1 MSNAPITIIT
11 GANSATIA
19 MWSVTRAHKLHQIEF
34 KPAGANLYCTPVKFA
49 VQSDCRSPAKYFS
62 GGTTVNP
69 GGLQYKKASGGAE
82 GQGRGSGYGSGEVRK
97 FVAFMDR

>member
-1 MSNAPITIIT
+1 MQVFPITIIT

-49 VQSDCRSPAKYFS
+49 VLAVCSIKRLREGLRDKVGGQDMAVEKYGNS
-62 GGTTVNP
+62 LHSWTDSV
-69 GGLQYKKASGGAE
+69 
-82 GQGRGSGYGSGEVRK
+82 
-97 FVAFMDR
+97 